1 MGVSAPDARREP
13 PASPEKH
20 RPTSRPVPGPGSRI
34 AAIGALRIAI
44 DGTPLL
50 GHRTGVGEVTAGV
63 LAELAGRADTSV
75 VAYALTLRGRAELR
89 DRVPDG
95 ISTATR
101 PFPATLV
108 RELWGRGMARP
119 RIEDWTGNVDVVHA
133 TNFVAPPTR
142 ARVVVTVHDVTFIR
156 FPELCTP
163 DTLRYRE
170 LLARAI
176 ARGAVVHTPS
186 QFVAAEVRD
195 AFAIEPDRV
204 VSIPS
209 GVPPVT
215 GGDAARGRA
224 LIGADRYVLALGTI
238 EPRKNLTTL
247 VDAFAIATRSD
258 PELHLVLA
266 GPPGWDANRVETAIA
281 ASPARDRIHRLGFV
295 SGRDR
300 ADLLSGAAVFAYPSL
315 YEGFG
320 FPPLEAMQCG
330 VPVVASTAGS
340 LPEVLGDA
348 ASLVSPADP
357 ELLAQEVARLSAN
370 STERD
375 ELIARGHRQVAR
387 YSWVTTVDK
396 LLHLYRSLQ

>member
-1 MGVSAPDARREP
+1 MGDAARDRRREP
-13 PASPEKH
+13 PVSPKIIVSQA
-20 RPTSRPVPGPGSRI
+20 RTVPGPGSRI

-63 LAELAGRADTSV
+63 LAELASRADTSV

-89 DRVPDG
+89 DLVPNG
-95 ISTATR
+95 IATVTR

-119 RIEDWTGNVDVVHA
+119 RVEDWTGKVDVVHA
-133 TNFVAPPTR
+133 TNFVAPPAR
-142 ARVVVTVHDVTFIR
+142 APVVVTVHDVTFIR

-170 LLARAI
+170 LLTRAI
-176 ARGAVVHTPS
+176 ARGAVIHTPS
-186 QFVAAEVRD
+186 QFVAAEVCD
-195 AFAIEPDRV
+195 AFAIDPARV
-204 VSIPS
+204 VAIPS
-209 GVPPVT
+209 GVPPVS
-215 GGDAARGRA
+215 GGDAQRGRV
-224 LIGADRYVLALGTI
+224 IVGADRYVLALGTI

-247 VDAFAIATRSD
+247 VEAFAIAARSD
-258 PELHLVLA
+258 SELHLVLA
-266 GPPGWDANRVETAIA
+266 GPSGWDADRVKAAIA
-281 ASPARDRIHRLGFV
+281 ASPVRDRIHRLGFV
-295 SGRDR
+295 PDRDR

-348 ASLVSPADP
+348 ASLVEPMDP
-357 ELLAQEVARLSAN
+357 ESLAVELNRLSA
-370 STERD
+370 SSVERD
-375 ELIARGHRQVAR
+375 EHIERGHRRVGR
-387 YSWVTTVDK
+387 YSWATTVDL
-396 LLHLYRSLQ
+396 LLHLYRSLG